1 MARIY
6 KTSSIFRYDVCLY
19 NNNFKKIIKM
29 KTYISILLMFV
40 SSLIFSQSIDII
52 NPVEKIG
59 IDNWSIVNDNV
70 MGGISNSDL
79 YITDE
84 NNLMF
89 FGNVSLKNNGGFA
102 SSRLGFEK
110 GKLKNIKGFKIRLK
124 GDGKKYKFRLRE
136 SYRSSNYS
144 TDFDTKSG
152 VWTSIEILVSDLN
165 PMFMGYYSRNTKK
178 LEIENISSLGFQ
190 ISDKQEGEFKLEIM
204 HVKALY

>member
-1 MARIY
+1 M
-6 KTSSIFRYDVCLY
+6 
-19 NNNFKKIIKM
+19 
-29 KTYISILLMFV
+29 
-40 SSLIFSQSIDII
+40 
-52 NPVEKIG
+52 
-59 IDNWSIVNDNV
+59 
-70 MGGISNSDL
+70 
-79 YITDE
+79 
-84 NNLMF
+84 
-89 FGNVSLKNNGGFA
+89 
-102 SSRLGFEK
+102 
-110 GKLKNIKGFKIRLK
+110 K

>member
-1 MARIY
+1 
-6 KTSSIFRYDVCLY
+6 
-19 NNNFKKIIKM
+19 M

-110 GKLKNIKGFKIRLK
+110 GKLKNIKGFQIRLK

-165 PMFMGYYSRNTKK
+165 PMFMGYYSRNAKK

>member
-1 MARIY
+1 
-6 KTSSIFRYDVCLY
+6 
-19 NNNFKKIIKM
+19 M

-102 SSRLGFEK
+102 SSRLGFGK
-110 GKLKNIKGFKIRLK
+110 GKLKNIKSFKIRLK

>member
-1 MARIY
+1 MLNYLREKLYAKYRLARQSWHT
-6 KTSSIFRYDVCLY
+6 KNS
-19 NNNFKKIIKM
+19 NF
-29 KTYISILLMFV
+29 
-40 SSLIFSQSIDII
+40 
-52 NPVEKIG
+52 
-59 IDNWSIVNDNV
+59 
-70 MGGISNSDL
+70 
-79 YITDE
+79 
-84 NNLMF
+84 
-89 FGNVSLKNNGGFA
+89 
-102 SSRLGFEK
+102 
-110 GKLKNIKGFKIRLK
+110 
-124 GDGKKYKFRLRE
+124 KKYKFRLRE

>member
-102 SSRLGFEK
+102 SSRLGFKK

-165 PMFMGYYSRNTKK
+165 PMFMGYYSRNAKK

>member
-1 MARIY
+1 MTRIY

-19 NNNFKKIIKM
+19 NNNFYKIIKM
-29 KTYISILLMFV
+29 KTYNSMLLIFV

-52 NPVEKIG
+52 NPIEKTG

-102 SSRLGFEK
+102 SSRLGFGK
-110 GKLKNIKGFKIRLK
+110 GKLKNIKSFQIRLK

-144 TDFDTKSG
+144 IDFNTKSG
-152 VWTSIEILVSDLN
+152 DL
-165 PMFMGYYSRNTKK
+165 
-178 LEIENISSLGFQ
+178 
-190 ISDKQEGEFKLEIM
+190 DK
-204 HVKALY
+204 Y

>member
-1 MARIY
+1 M
-6 KTSSIFRYDVCLY
+6 
-19 NNNFKKIIKM
+19 
-29 KTYISILLMFV
+29 LLIFV

-89 FGNVSLKNNGGFA
+89 FGNVSLKNNGGFD
-102 SSRLGFEK
+102 SSRLGFGK
-110 GKLKNIKGFKIRLK
+110 GKLKNIKSFQIRLK

-152 VWTSIEILVSDLN
+152 IWTSIEILVSDLN
-165 PMFMGYYSRNTKK
+165 PMFMGYYSRNAKK